1 MHTLDCAFN
10 DCVMPHTNHE
20 NLSSL
25 IFEAHLDAILILATD
40 YTIKRLNSA
49 AALLLEATTDSLIGE
64 TFPFEINTSQSIELE
79 IPTRENGTRFFQLSA
94 SQRNWQGEAVQ
105 IVTLR
110 EMTGPAHHPDPLN
123 NYKSLLSASL
133 NAISSGAIATDQY
146 GNLAD
151 MNATAAELLNLAQAP
166 NSGTPSLDQIL
177 DLVSAQTGQ
186 PLSDSKHALW
196 QAAQATQ
203 PTERVL
209 ILNNRSTHPTAIT
222 VELRQCSSSAPVS
235 QSLNNC
241 LILLHRYEAA
251 SAMLEPAPKTEK
263 CNSTDLL
270 AAGIAHDFNNLLS
283 AILGNVSLLQIK
295 LGDNQ
300 ECGGKLHAVE
310 TAVMQA
316 KSLSQQLMTFSKAG
330 TPALKTATVA
340 QLIDDSAHF
349 LLRGSNVKSRIEQ
362 DDALWLVEID
372 AGQICQVINNLII
385 NADQAMPKGG
395 TLQIRASNQSIA
407 TGTIPE
413 LMAGNYVCIEIE
425 DQGVGIDA
433 ANLTRIFDPYYTT
446 KHDGNGIGLASSFTI
461 IKNHGGLLTA
471 ESTLEQGSTFRV
483 YLPQSLQATEQQAAT
498 ALSSSGIEQSALPT
512 AIHQGQGRIL
522 VMDDMEA
529 MMNVAGEILSVLGYQ
544 VEFSTHGQEAIDL
557 YKQADKNGR
566 RFDAVVFDLTVP
578 GAMGGEEAAEILIQY
593 DPDLMAIASSG
604 YSSSDI
610 MSNYKDSPFQAVVPK
625 PYRIK
630 EMSDTL
636 NQLLPSRTP
645 AAAATP

>member
-1 MHTLDCAFN
+1 
-10 DCVMPHTNHE
+10 MPHTNHE

-123 NYKSLLSASL
+123 SYKSLLRASL

-151 MNATAAELLNLAQAP
+151 MNATAAELLNLGQDP

-177 DLVSAQTGQ
+177 NLVSAKTGQ

-241 LILLHRYEAA
+241 LILLHRYEA
-251 SAMLEPAPKTEK
+251 MPEPALETEK
-263 CNSTDLL
+263 CNPTDLL

-300 ECGGKLHAVE
+300 ECGEKLQAVE

-340 QLIDDSAHF
+340 KLIDDSAHF

-372 AGQICQVINNLII
+372 AGQICQVLNNLII

-395 TLQIRASNQSIA
+395 TLQIRVSNQSIA

-413 LMAGNYVCIEIE
+413 LMAGNYVCVEIE

-471 ESTLEQGSTFRV
+471 ESILEQGSTFRV
-483 YLPQSLQATEQQAAT
+483 YLPQSRQSPELQATT
-498 ALSSSGIEQSALPT
+498 TLNNCSRIEQSALPT

-522 VMDDMEA
+522 VMDDLEA

-578 GAMGGEEAAEILIQY
+578 GAMGGAEAAEILIQY

-636 NQLLPSRTP
+636 NQLLPIRNSV
-645 AAAATP
+645 AATAATP